1 MFSAL
6 HETMTV
12 TVGICAYNE
21 SGNIERAVRSVFTQD
36 LTVDKVIVVSSGS
49 TDGTDEIVSELTK
62 EFSNLTLIPQKERN
76 GKNSAIN
83 LLLDN
88 AGCDIIVLLNADNV
102 FEDSGTLRRLLEPFS
117 DETVGIAGGRPVPTN
132 STKNTAGF
140 ASVLLWNM
148 HHHISL
154 IRPKIGE
161 LIAFRDIGT
170 RLPTDMQSDED
181 ILKMELEKKGFV
193 SVYVPSAVVLNH
205 GPETVSDFMKQRT
218 RVNIGE
224 MHMRRNFDY
233 EVPTWDKKL
242 IFNALLD
249 AVRDM
254 GLHPIKMFSAI
265 AMEGLARI
273 SAKRHVSSGGIDRN
287 VWEQVGSTKR
297 L

>member
-1 MFSAL
+1 MIA
-6 HETMTV
+6 
-12 TVGICAYNE
+12 VGICAYNE
-21 SGNIERAVRSVFTQD
+21 AGNIERAVRSVYSQNMAA
-36 LTVDKVIVVSSGS
+36 DKVWVVSSGS
-49 TDGTDEIVSELTK
+49 TDGTDEIVTELMK
-62 EFSNLTLIPQKERN
+62 EFSSLTLIPQKGRE

-83 LLLDN
+83 LLLDT
-88 AGCDIIVLLNADNV
+88 AKCDIMVLLNADNV
-102 FEDSGTLRRLLEPFS
+102 FSSPDVLSNLLEPFS

-132 STKNTAGF
+132 STKSTAGF
-140 ASVLLWNM
+140 ASALLWNM

-154 IRPKIGE
+154 VRPKIGE

-181 ILKMELEKKGFV
+181 ILKMELEKNGFR

-224 MHMRRNFDY
+224 MHMHRNFEYD
-233 EVPTWDKKL
+233 VPTWDKRL

-254 GLHPIKMFSAI
+254 GLHPIKMLSAV
-265 AMEGLARI
+265 AMEGMARM
-273 SAKRHVSSGGIDRN
+273 SAKRYVTSGGTDRN
-287 VWEQVGSTKR
+287 IWEQVGSTKK